1 MIYMRGFVQ
10 GQNLRASL
18 TGVYKRN
25 GAGKGLVNATNW
37 ESYCE
42 HKKKCTLNEE
52 EYLKK
57 DWFFKVYC
65 NN

>member
-10 GQNLRASL
+10 GQNLRESL

-42 HKKKCTLNEE
+42 HKKMYFKWGRIFEE
-52 EYLKK
+52 GLV
-57 DWFFKVYC
+57 F
-65 NN
+65 

>member
-42 HKKKCTLNEE
+42 HKKNVL
-52 EYLKK
+52 
-57 DWFFKVYC
+57 
-65 NN
+65 